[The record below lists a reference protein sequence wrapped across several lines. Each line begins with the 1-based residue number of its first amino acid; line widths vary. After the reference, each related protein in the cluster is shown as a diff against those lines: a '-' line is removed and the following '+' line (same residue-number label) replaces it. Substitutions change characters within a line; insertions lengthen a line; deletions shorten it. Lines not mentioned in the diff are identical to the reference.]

1 MMENQH
7 DLLCSNRTIV
17 LRFDANLRW
26 IQRLLG
32 VAILLLVGL
41 LFSGCGGGG
50 GVPPN
55 PLDDEERE
63 RPMEEEE
70 EEEEDPPPPPP
81 SCLPQNI
88 PTAAF
93 GPIPCERY
101 NQERNRIAQK
111 HRDRPEFYDPDR
123 SLRDGSLKPLW
134 ALSKIKAEYA
144 WADLE
149 LKRGEGVEPG
159 EGVTVGVIDTGID
172 QGHPS
177 FAGKRIT
184 EDMREKFLDTAVDET
199 GGRDDT
205 GDFSHGTAVASV
217 IVARPTRDFFP
228 DSDFYGVAPGA
239 DLKMFAIPLGTAK
252 PIYEPTTPSNLGSRD
267 TYWSTIFGQVLNQK
281 DIDILNL
288 SFGVPGTIDNYDAND
303 LRNNFGQTI
312 AALEQ
317 RGRTE
322 KTILVWAA
330 GNANGK
336 NCEPGTANCVGGK
349 IDAISVEVFPGLVAK
364 IESLRGHSIA
374 VVAVDQ
380 SGDIANFSNRCGIAA
395 EWCLA
400 APGKDIW
407 GAFLGPIR
415 REGIEIPGRGFGLF
429 SGTSFAAPMVAGGV
443 AVMKHFFR
451 DQLSNTELVTRL
463 FATANKK
470 GKDGKDGEDNTYTDR
485 SIYGQGLMDLGAATR
500 PVGTPTVAGGDTV
513 SDGGIGLRLTNLRL
527 GGAFGDA
534 LGQSLAGQEIAAFDA
549 LGAPFWFRLADLTG
563 STPVPSSLLR
573 LYELMDDA
581 PISQWIGGQLTTL
594 TPGRVGGSVE
604 QDLGYGRLRF
614 GFLETPTGVEGG
626 HFMLARNA
634 TTLTLTG
641 ANGMAATA
649 FTTSGLA
656 GRAPTSGAALSWRP
670 FDVPVGFRAGWMN
683 ERGTLLGT
691 AAAGAFGSLSADAAF
706 AGIETGFE
714 VGTWRLSADA
724 ELGTAI
730 PRLRGG
736 MMTRMSSLTT
746 SAFALHATRLLTN
759 GGSVRVS
766 VSQPLRVEE
775 GRAALSV
782 PIGRTKSGA
791 VLRSSLAADLTPS
804 GRQMNVSAQWR
815 HPLADCGE
823 LRFAAT
829 WMRHPGHS
837 ADAAPGLRL
846 LAGWRF
852 AF

>member
-7 DLLCSNRTIV
+7 DLLCSNRTID
-17 LRFDANLRW
+17 LRFDANPRW

-50 GVPPN
+50 GGGGVPPPN
-55 PLDDEERE
+55 PNPPDEEERE
-63 RPMEEEE
+63 RLPMEEAMEEEE
-70 EEEEDPPPPPP
+70 PTPPSPPPPPVP
-81 SCLPQNI
+81 CQGIQTADLGCLSSAGQ
-88 PTAAF
+88 
-93 GPIPCERY
+93 
-101 NQERNRIAQK
+101 
-111 HRDRPEFYDPDR
+111 
-123 SLRDGSLKPLW
+123 W
-134 ALSKIKAEYA
+134 ALDLIKAEQA
-144 WADLE
+144 WKE
-149 LKRGEGVEPG
+149 LQRVKGAGVAPG
-159 EGVTVGVIDTGID
+159 AGVTVGLIDTGID
-172 QGHPS
+172 RDHPS
-177 FAGKRIT
+177 FKGGRGRIT
-184 EDMREKFLDTAVDET
+184 EDIRPGAVDER
-199 GGRDDT
+199 GGS
-205 GDFSHGTAVASV
+205 FSHGTMVAS
-217 IVARPTRDFFP
+217 IIAARPTPDFDDGGF
-228 DSDFYGVAPGA
+228 SGVAPGVT
-239 DLKMFAIPLGTAK
+239 LKMFAIPLGTADPMRPYM
-252 PIYEPTTPSNLGSRD
+252 PISDSRLDSIDEDWADLFNYVLGQD
-267 TYWSTIFGQVLNQK
+267 LN
-281 DIDILNL
+281 ILNL
-288 SFGVPGTIDNYDAND
+288 SFGTAGIIENYDAD
-303 LRNNFGQTI
+303 ELKNNFGQTI

-317 RGRTE
+317 NDGRAE

-330 GNANGK
+330 GNANFSRCTMGA
-336 NCEPGTANCVGGK
+336 ANCVGGY
-349 IDAISVEVFPGLVAK
+349 IDASSVELFPGLVAL

-374 VVAVDQ
+374 VVSVDRN
-380 SGDIANFSNRCGIAA
+380 GDIAARSNRCGIAA

-400 APGKDIW
+400 APGHRVRV
-407 GAFLGPIR
+407 AYFGPYQ
-415 REGIEIPGRGFGLF
+415 GRPAVQRFT
-429 SGTSFAAPMVAGGV
+429 SDYTGTSFAAPMVAGGL
-443 AVMKHFFR
+443 AIMKQLFR

-463 FATANKK
+463 FATANKS
-470 GKDGKDGEDNTYTDR
+470 GRYADR
-485 SIYGQGLMDLGAATR
+485 SIYGQGMMDLGAATR
-500 PVGTPTVAGGDTV
+500 PVGNTLVAGGNTV
-513 SDGGIGLRLTNLRL
+513 SDGGIGLRLTSLRL

-670 FDVPVGFRAGWMN
+670 FDVPVGFRAGWLN

-782 PIGRTKSGA
+782 PIGRTKGGA

-815 HPLADCGE
+815 HPLADRGE

>member
-1 MMENQH
+1 M
-7 DLLCSNRTIV
+7 
-17 LRFDANLRW
+17 
-26 IQRLLG
+26 
-32 VAILLLVGL
+32 
-41 LFSGCGGGG
+41 
-50 GVPPN
+50 
-55 PLDDEERE
+55 
-63 RPMEEEE
+63 
-70 EEEEDPPPPPP
+70 
-81 SCLPQNI
+81 
-88 PTAAF
+88 
-93 GPIPCERY
+93 
-101 NQERNRIAQK
+101 
-111 HRDRPEFYDPDR
+111 
-123 SLRDGSLKPLW
+123 
-134 ALSKIKAEYA
+134 IKADQA
-144 WADLE
+144 WASFE
-149 LKRGEGVEPG
+149 LARGSGVEPG

-172 QGHPS
+172 QHHPS
-177 FAGKRIT
+177 FAGKIIP
-184 EDMREKFLDTAVDET
+184 EEFLDSAVDET
-199 GGRDDT
+199 GGAP
-205 GDFSHGTAVASV
+205 SHGTMVAS
-217 IVARPTRDFFP
+217 IIAARPTPGWADGGFF
-228 DSDFYGVAPGA
+228 GVAPGA
-239 DLKMFAIPLGTAK
+239 DLKMFAIPLGSAGED
-252 PIYEPTTPSNLGSRD
+252 YNPTTLNRLR
-267 TYWSTIFGQVLNQK
+267 TIDPETADLFTQVLRRNV
-281 DIDILNL
+281 DILNL
-288 SFGVPGTIDNYDAND
+288 SFGTSGIIENYSAAD
-303 LRNNFGQTI
+303 LRSNFGQTI

-330 GNANGK
+330 GNANGLTCDYGQK
-336 NCEPGTANCVGGK
+336 NCVGATMPGTQGK
-349 IDAISVEVFPGLVAK
+349 INASSPEVYPGLVAR
-364 IESLRGHSIA
+364 IEALRGHSIA
-374 VVAVDQ
+374 VVSVDRD
-380 SGDIANFSNRCGIAA
+380 GEIAASSNRCGIAKD
-395 EWCLA
+395 WCLA
-400 APGKDIW
+400 APGHLVRV
-407 GAFLGPIR
+407 AFFGPY
-415 REGIEIPGRGFGLF
+415 EGIPGRRGFTSGF
-429 SGTSFAAPMVAGGV
+429 SGTSFAAPMVAGGL
-443 AVMKHFFR
+443 AVMKSLFR

-463 FATANKK
+463 FATANK
-470 GKDGKDGEDNTYTDR
+470 DGRYAV
-485 SIYGQGLMDLGAATR
+485 SAIYGQGMMDLAAATR
-500 PVGTPTVAGGDTV
+500 PVGNTMVAGGPTV
-513 SDGGIGLRLTNLRL
+513 SDGGIGLRLTSLRL

-534 LGQSLAGQEIAAFDA
+534 LGQSLTGQEIAAFDA
-549 LGAPFWFRLADLTG
+549 LGAPFWFRLSDLTG
-563 STPVPSSLLR
+563 NTPVPPSLLR
-573 LYELMDDA
+573 LHELMDDA
-581 PISQWIGGQLTTL
+581 PISQWIGGQLTTF

-626 HFMLARNA
+626 HFVLARNA

-649 FTTSGLA
+649 FTTSGFA

-746 SAFALHATRLLTN
+746 SAFALHATRRLTN
-759 GGSVRVS
+759 GGAVRVS

-775 GRAALSV
+775 GRATLSV

-791 VLRSSLAADLTPS
+791 VLRSSLAANLTPS

-815 HPLADCGE
+815 HPLADRGE

>member
-1 MMENQH
+1 MESQH
-7 DLLCSNRTIV
+7 DVLCSNRTIV

-26 IQRLLG
+26 IQRLRG
-32 VAILLLVGL
+32 VAILLIVGL

-50 GVPPN
+50 GGGGVGPRSDTGSPPTGDTTPEPDPEPTPTPISTIPDCSPPN
-55 PLDDEERE
+55 I
-63 RPMEEEE
+63 
-70 EEEEDPPPPPP
+70 
-81 SCLPQNI
+81 Q
-88 PTAAF
+88 TAGF
-93 GPIPCERY
+93 GCISSERY
-101 NQERNRIAQK
+101 DQERNRIAQTYAASTG
-111 HRDRPEFYDPDR
+111 F
-123 SLRDGSLKPLW
+123 SNQW
-134 ALSKIKAEYA
+134 ALAAVNADQA
-144 WADLE
+144 WAHLE
-149 LKRGEGVEPG
+149 LARGSDVEPG
-159 EGVTVGVIDTGID
+159 EGVTVGLIDSGID
-172 QGHPS
+172 QDHPF
-177 FAGKRIT
+177 FASKRIPEEFFHDFGT
-184 EDMREKFLDTAVDET
+184 IVDEL
-199 GGRDDT
+199 GGAV
-205 GDFSHGTAVASV
+205 SHGTAVAS
-217 IVARPTRDFFP
+217 IIAARPTMDPLRDGSFF
-228 DSDFYGVAPGA
+228 GVAPGA
-239 DLKMFAIPLGTAK
+239 DLKMFAV
-252 PIYEPTTPSNLGSRD
+252 SLGSGGGDYSPISLARLRGND
-267 TYWSTIFGQVLNQK
+267 PSIANVIAKALRGNV
-281 DIDILNL
+281 DILNL
-288 SFGVPGTIDNYDAND
+288 SWGSSGIIENYSAAD
-303 LRNNFGQTI
+303 LRINFGQTI

-317 RGRTE
+317 RGMAE

-330 GNANGK
+330 GNANGATCK
-336 NCEPGTANCVGGK
+336 HKTPRIPNCVGSTPTMEGK
-349 IDAISVEVFPGLVAK
+349 INASSVEVYPGLVAE
-364 IESLRGHSIA
+364 IEALRGHSIA
-374 VVAVDQ
+374 VVSVDLN
-380 SGDIANFSNRCGIAA
+380 GDIAASSNRCGIAA
-395 EWCLA
+395 NWCLA
-400 APGKDIW
+400 APGQNVRV
-407 GAFLGPIR
+407 AYFGPLM
-415 REGIEIPGRGFGLF
+415 GIPGARTYGRGP
-429 SGTSFAAPMVAGGV
+429 GTSFAAPMVAGGL
-443 AVMKHFFR
+443 AVMKSLFR

-463 FATANKK
+463 FVTANKS
-470 GKDGKDGEDNTYTDR
+470 GRYADR
-485 SIYGQGLMDLGAATR
+485 SIYGQGMMDLGAATR
-500 PVGTPTVAGGDTV
+500 PVGNTMVAGGDTV
-513 SDGGIGLRLTNLRL
+513 SDGGIGLRLTSLRL

-563 STPVPSSLLR
+563 NTPVPSSLLR
-573 LYELMDDA
+573 LHELMDDA
-581 PISQWIGGQLTTL
+581 PIQQWIGGQLTML

-604 QDLGYGRLRF
+604 RDLGYGRLRF
-614 GFLETPTGVEGG
+614 GFLETPTGAEGG

-649 FTTSGLA
+649 FTTSGIA

-670 FDVPVGFRAGWMN
+670 FDVPVGFRAGWLN

-706 AGIETGFE
+706 AGVETGFD

-746 SAFALHATRLLTN
+746 SAFALHATRRLTN

-791 VLRSSLAADLTPS
+791 VLRSSLAADMTPS
-804 GRQMNVSAQWR
+804 GRQMNVSAQWH
-815 HPLADCGE
+815 HPFADRGE